1 MSKGKSPDEIQI
13 NISTEK
19 EVLRELNEAMTSG
32 SYHALYAAAKKL
44 ANRQERLLDGH
55 EILAEAFMDFHE
67 IRNKEDHILLLSPGE
82 VKIILVSVE
91 Q

>member
-1 MSKGKSPDEIQI
+1 MGKEIEIQV
-13 NISTEK
+13 NVDTERT
-19 EVLRELNEAMTSG
+19 VLRELNEAMTSG

-44 ANRQERLLDGH
+44 ASRQERLLDGH
-55 EILAEAFMDFHE
+55 EILQEAFLDFHE
-67 IRNKEDHILLLSPGE
+67 IRNKEDHIILLSPGE